1 MIARLRA
8 LFFGCVLALVLLE
21 VLLRLLTLGHWSTPI
36 FISDEMTGFRQRGG
50 LEIGGL
56 PTNSGGF
63 NDDEPAVT
71 KTGRRLGVVGDS
83 FVFGIV
89 PRELNFVSRLE
100 KKLGPPHEVLNFGI
114 FAAGPENYLGVLEKD
129 VRAQKVDAVM
139 VVFFVGNDV
148 FQADPHF
155 KTRVLLG
162 SPRAVLRSPL
172 LIRFSPDYLYSFK
185 MMRGGWRVLNEEW
198 LDRPEPGGSFSR
210 ETFLSIEEDRL
221 EVCRRTP
228 SEAVERGYQG
238 TAAFFAELKRF
249 EARTGI
255 AVAVVLAPDQL
266 QVDWKLREE
275 LFARVAAEEFDVRL
289 PQRRLIAMLEEQEL
303 RYFDLLPG
311 LRNATMGRP
320 VYHERDTHWN
330 DAGNRFVAAR
340 LHEAVQSWGWL
351 DSAAR
356 AD

>member
-8 LFFGCVLALVLLE
+8 LLFGCCLALVLLE
-21 VLLRLLTLGHWSTPI
+21 ILLRLLTLGSWSTPI
-36 FISDEMTGFRQRGG
+36 FVGDEVTGFRQRAG
-50 LEIGGL
+50 LDIGGL

-63 NDDEPAVT
+63 NDEEPAVV
-71 KTGRRLGVVGDS
+71 KTGRRIGVVGDS

-89 PRELNFVSRLE
+89 PRQLNFVSRLE

-129 VRAQKVDAVM
+129 ARNNQVDAVL

-155 KTRVLLG
+155 RTRVLLG
-162 SPRAVLRSPL
+162 SPRAVLRSPFL
-172 LIRFSPDYLYSFK
+172 FRLSPDYLYSLK
-185 MMRGGWRVLNEEW
+185 MIRGGWRVLNEEW

-228 SEAVERGYQG
+228 SAAVERGYQG

-249 EARTGI
+249 EEKTGI
-255 AVAVVLAPDQL
+255 AVAVVLAPDQF
-266 QVDWKLREE
+266 QVDWQLREE
-275 LFARVAAEEFDVRL
+275 LLARVEADQFDVWL
-289 PQRRLIAMLEEQEL
+289 PQRRLIQMLDEQQL

-311 LRNATMGRP
+311 LRTRTMGLP

-330 DAGNRFVAAR
+330 EAGNRFVAAR

-351 DSAAR
+351 DSPAR